1 MFLSDFVQTWF
12 IHSHGE
18 DAMSVLLSPNSYL
31 TQRINSKLFPNAMHK
46 DTQSWMMMID
56 WTVKYSRSGTAQIL
70 IADNAQMEGLDT
82 SESRERENGNQNLL
96 DLIYPL

>member
-1 MFLSDFVQTWF
+1 
-12 IHSHGE
+12 
-18 DAMSVLLSPNSYL
+18 
-31 TQRINSKLFPNAMHK
+31 
-46 DTQSWMMMID
+46 MID

-70 IADNAQMEGLDT
+70 IADNAQMEGLET